1 MTTDHDHDDPGRLDP
16 DTIDRGKRRLGGARA
31 MLAQGAR
38 RAHTHDL
45 NRPEPDQPDW
55 AAMTPDER
63 ASELRRRAQ
72 ARVIDRA
79 REDS

>member
-1 MTTDHDHDDPGRLDP
+1 MTTTPDPDDPTRLDP

-38 RAHTHDL
+38 RARTTDL
-45 NRPEPDQPDW
+45 NHPEPDPVDW
-55 AAMTPDER
+55 AGMTPDQR

-72 ARVIDRA
+72 ARLIERA
-79 REDS
+79 RETP